1 MEDVNYL
8 LTRGEYAVSFP
19 DIVGNV
25 VQANR
30 RSEAG
35 FGTN

>member
-1 MEDVNYL
+1 MEDGNYL
-8 LTRGEYAVSFP
+8 LPRGEYAVSFP

-25 VQANR
+25 VLYK